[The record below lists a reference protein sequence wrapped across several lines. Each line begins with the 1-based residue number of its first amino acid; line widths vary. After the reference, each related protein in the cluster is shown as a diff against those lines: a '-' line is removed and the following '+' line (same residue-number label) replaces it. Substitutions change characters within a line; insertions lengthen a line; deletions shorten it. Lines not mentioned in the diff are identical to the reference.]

1 MAIQQEPKID
11 FNFYE
16 QPSTISHFDAIV
28 ESLRQELESEGAD
41 TTFTA
46 PGLAHF
52 IAKFQQFQQD
62 ALSPLIAEQARQQ
75 QNEITPSP
83 SNPFPSRIPASFFRV
98 DNTLTKSSPLYTI
111 LKAAYGFQSDKD
123 ISDWQFDA
131 AEEKPI
137 YLELVQHIKRS
148 LASSNVYKSPV
159 VALDQGIDAT
169 TKSELEKKIIE
180 LGGSVSSN
188 TSTATHVVYNEE
200 QQSKQDDKRAFRT
213 LEKKDGK
220 TFVHWVCLPDSHD
233 SWINE
238 NEQQQYQEVVK
249 DTVTTQQ
256 PQQTSVNMSWIND
269 SYNYNE
275 WMDPADYTVQEDKA
289 SPKSGVKRTMEES
302 ASFTDEAG
310 PTKKSRTPQP
320 NEDKHTTSAPVT
332 STTDAVPAPTTE
344 AVTTTSEAEPMEIN
358 EANGVNGAESAI
370 IQQRQ
375 RDAARKYISI
385 QTHEIII
392 PSYAAWFDISE
403 IHDIERRSLPEFF
416 NNRNQSKT
424 PSVYKDYRDFMVNTY
439 RLNPVEYLTVT
450 ACRRNMTG
458 DVCAII
464 RVHAFLEQWGL
475 INYQVDPDAK
485 PSNIGPPFSG
495 QFKIIA
501 DMPKTITNANP
512 IAAETNEKEGT
523 SKENDRE
530 EDSKASV
537 KLDPNLELRHNI
549 YDTPASEP
557 TATEST
563 ADKDCVS
570 CSKPC
575 GKERYCKDETYL
587 CNGCYK
593 EKKLPPNT
601 TIEEFSEDQRD
612 EVSQTKKEPWT
623 EQEDLLLLEGLRMF
637 EDDWNAV
644 ADHVGTRSRD
654 ECILHYLHLPIDDP
668 HVDKEIAKL
677 GLLQLGKSKG
687 TENPIMSVVAFL
699 ASTVKPEVAAAAG
712 QQREPEK
719 TEEEKKVEIQEG
731 SVTEK
736 DDKKQAEK
744 EKAVAEKKREEENEE
759 ARKATY
765 NLIRTKLRYF
775 ETKVSQYEKLEEF
788 VEEERRK
795 LERER
800 YQLNIDR
807 LALKDQI
814 TQVQREV
821 AKRGNTS
828 SANSITPAQIQ
839 QQIAGGAMGGGAGNQ
854 MYMNAGGQPNPMQM
868 QQHHNQQQQF
878 QMQMQ
883 RQMQAQQGHQ
893 FQPPPPGHNYN
904 MMSF

>member
-1 MAIQQEPKID
+1 MAIPQEPKID

-28 ESLRQELESEGAD
+28 EKLRHDLESEGAD

-52 IAKFQQFQQD
+52 TAKFQQFQQD
-62 ALSPLIAEQARQQ
+62 ALGPSIAETARQ
-75 QNEITPSP
+75 SP
-83 SNPFPSRIPASFFRV
+83 AETSSSNTFPSRIPASFFRV
-98 DNTLTKSSPLYTI
+98 DNTLSKTSPLYTI

-123 ISDWQFDA
+123 ISDWQFDIP
-131 AEEKPI
+131 EEKPL
-137 YLELVQHIKRS
+137 YLELVRHIKRS
-148 LASSNVYKSPV
+148 LVASNVYKIPL
-159 VALDQGIDAT
+159 VAFDQQSIDAS
-169 TKSELEKKIIE
+169 TKSELEKKIIA

-188 TSTATHVVYNEE
+188 TSTATHVVYKDGQPLKHNE
-200 QQSKQDDKRAFRT
+200 KRAFRT
-213 LEKKDGK
+213 LEKNDGK
-220 TFVHWVCLPDSHD
+220 VYVHWIHLPDSYD

-238 NEQQQYQEVVK
+238 SEQQQYNDVTKEAESF
-249 DTVTTQQ
+249 TTQQ
-256 PQQTSVNMSWIND
+256 QSHVSSSWIND
-269 SYNYNE
+269 SYKYNE
-275 WMDPADYTVQEDKA
+275 WMNPLDYIVQEDNS
-289 SPKSGVKRTMEES
+289 SPKSGIKRTMEES
-302 ASFTDEAG
+302 SSFTDESN

-320 NEDKHTTSAPVT
+320 NDDKTATPAASGTTE
-332 STTDAVPAPTTE
+332 PTTE
-344 AVTTTSEAEPMEIN
+344 SMEVTETD
-358 EANGVNGAESAI
+358 GVNPDSVVV
-370 IQQRQ
+370 QQRQ

-385 QTHEIII
+385 QTHEIVI

-416 NNRNQSKT
+416 NNLNRSKT

-450 ACRRNMTG
+450 ACRRNLTG

-501 DMPKTITNANP
+501 DMPKAIINSNP
-512 IAAETNEKEGT
+512 ATTDANEKELT
-523 SKENDRE
+523 SAEDDKKEDT
-530 EDSKASV
+530 KASV
-537 KLDPNLELRHNI
+537 KMDSNLELRNNI
-549 YDTPASEP
+549 YDTSQPESATTEP
-557 TATEST
+557 DNKECA
-563 ADKDCVS
+563 S
-570 CSKPC
+570 CSKQC
-575 GKERYCKDETYL
+575 SKEQRYHKGDIYICDD
-587 CNGCYK
+587 CYRE
-593 EKKLPPNT
+593 EKFPSNT
-601 TIEEFSEDQRD
+601 TAEEFTQD
-612 EVSQTKKEPWT
+612 EEQSSSASLPKEPWT

-644 ADHVGTRSRD
+644 ADHVSTRSRD

-668 HVDKEIAKL
+668 HVDSEIAKL
-677 GLLQLGKSKG
+677 GLLQLGKSKT

-699 ASTVKPEVAAAAG
+699 ASTVKPKVAAAAG
-712 QQREPEK
+712 QQQEEEPEK
-719 TEEEKKVEIQEG
+719 TGKTDSEQEEKEG
-731 SVTEK
+731 VNK
-736 DDKKQAEK
+736 DDQKEDK
-744 EKAVAEKKREEENEE
+744 EKAAAEKKREEEIEE

-765 NLIRTKLRYF
+765 NLIRTKMRFF

-821 AKRGNTS
+821 AKRGNS
-828 SANSITPAQIQ
+828 ASANSITPAQIQ
-839 QQIAGGAMGGGAGNQ
+839 QQIAGGMGAVSAGNQ
-854 MYMNAGGQPNPMQM
+854 MYMNAGGQPNPMQLQH
-868 QQHHNQQQQF
+868 QQQQQQF

-883 RQMQAQQGHQ
+883 RQMQPQQGHQ
-893 FQPPPPGHNYN
+893 FQPPSGHNYN
-904 MMSF
+904 NMMSF